1 MINTKKTINI
11 SLKTSNQILDD
22 LLLPL
27 TQRTGF
33 IRSKSPIIPVYF
45 YRYIGIKKTPETY
58 YDELYRLDKK
68 LSSFEN
74 LYLKFTE
81 GIPIINNT
89 EIVAKTQNIWKNI
102 KIFNDTKKEF
112 LLTSLK
118 LTKSFPELSNSLIN
132 TSIEESFQCMLEL
145 YIKNEQNI
153 NLTKIKNFSLK
164 LLEWSHEFIPSLFKN
179 VNFRDSTLTEIF
191 NPKVI
196 YYGNI
201 KKHEAYFL
209 IFLSKLGCD
218 ILFINS
224 YEDEAFLTIDKAE
237 RYSKL
242 FQLSQK
248 APLKEFPQQE
258 ILQRRETV
266 AFQAS
271 SEIANVIYNDEDGLY
286 KPWQFESY
294 KTQPLTLK
302 TTYDE
307 LKILWTEE
315 ARMRTGF
322 KIENNTV
329 YIPNLFAKISGVHHD
344 LNKYWQEFI
353 AFKSSENMLFIP
365 ELPFI
370 KVDFSSYEL
379 NKANALLGQHEL
391 LDKERLLNS
400 PLYKFSYLKTA
411 LQETIFCKI
420 NYLMKLSIFKKPV
433 DSVFKQKILMTL
445 LTMDKQFLNLIQTF
459 DYPFQIPKIVIYD
472 NSENIFSDEGAILLA
487 FLYLM
492 GLDILLFTPTGYNNI
507 EQIIHE
513 KYYDIHKLEDVKF
526 DLPLPDFK
534 HSHKNNKEKSK
545 SFFTN
550 FFKL

>member
-1 MINTKKTINI
+1 MINTKKMINI
-11 SLKTSNQILDD
+11 SLKTSNQIFDD
-22 LLLPL
+22 FLLPL
-27 TQRTGF
+27 SQRTGF
-33 IRSKSPIIPVYF
+33 IKSKSPVIPIYF
-45 YRYIGIKKTPETY
+45 YRYIGIKENEEAY
-58 YDELYRLDKK
+58 YDELYKLDKK
-68 LSSFEN
+68 LSDFGS
-74 LYLKFTE
+74 LYLKFTK
-81 GIPIINNT
+81 GMPVINNMKL
-89 EIVAKTQNIWKNI
+89 IAKTQNIWKNI

-112 LLTSLK
+112 LLASLK
-118 LTKSFPELSNSLIN
+118 LTKSFPELGNSLIN
-132 TSIEESFQCMLEL
+132 TSIEETFQFMLEL

-153 NLTKIKNFSLK
+153 NSTKIKNFSLK
-164 LLEWSHEFIPSLFKN
+164 LLEWGHEFVPSLFKN
-179 VNFRDSTLTEIF
+179 IDFRDSTLPEIF

-196 YYGNI
+196 YYGDL

-218 ILFINS
+218 VLYINS
-224 YEDEAFLTIDKAE
+224 YEDKIFSKIDKTE
-237 RYSKL
+237 QYSKL
-242 FQLSQK
+242 FWLTQK
-248 APLKEFPQQE
+248 TPLKKFPQQE

-266 AFQAS
+266 AFKAS
-271 SEIANVIYNDEDGLY
+271 NEIANVIYNDEDGLY

-307 LKILWTEE
+307 LKILWNEE
-315 ARMRTGF
+315 ARMRNGF

-329 YIPNLFAKISGVHHD
+329 YIPNLFAKINGVHHD

-379 NKANALLGQHEL
+379 NKATALLDQHEL
-391 LDKERLLNS
+391 LDKQRLLNS
-400 PLYKFSYLKTA
+400 SLYKFSYLKTP

-433 DSVFKQKILMTL
+433 DRVFKQKILLTL

-492 GLDILLFTPTGYNNI
+492 GLDILLFTPTSYNNI
-507 EQIIHE
+507 EQMIYE
-513 KYYDIHKLEDVKF
+513 KYYDIHKLEDINF

-534 HSHKNNKEKSK
+534 HSHKNAKEKSK
-545 SFFTN
+545 SFFGS